1 MSRRCLLAN
10 FSQNF
15 LVTRFFSK
23 ELETDFDATSFLES
37 AKDAF
42 WISRLEEGLCL

>member
-1 MSRRCLLAN
+1 M
-10 FSQNF
+10 
-15 LVTRFFSK
+15 TRFFSK

-42 WISRLEEGLCL
+42 WISRLEEGLCLLLFDSGVLLIDGCS